1 LVNLFVPTN
10 KNGYKPLL
18 LRNGAL
24 GIYTLF
30 LLVINSFG
38 GLLGLESA
46 HASTITTSNIV
57 QFTNEQRE
65 LYGLPTL
72 KNNSKLA
79 SAALAKAN
87 NMFSVGYWNH
97 FGPNGETPWQFIKA
111 SGYSYVYAGENLAK
125 GFKSAEGV
133 VEAWMASPTHREN
146 ILSGNYTEIGIAVVS
161 GQLLSEN
168 VILVV
173 QMFGNPTSATVP
185 SPTNVKTP
193 TQTEKGDTSS
203 IRITSPKDNSVIND
217 ANVDIK
223 GEVNKVQGTYTVE
236 VSDKGFNLG
245 GFETNGQTWSWDKK
259 SDWTDGEHNVGVS
272 IKDGKL
278 KDTVKFTIDTQAPKV
293 AELASSLTTSGWE
306 LTGKIDDKAGTLSIV
321 SGDFNQNITIEKDGT
336 FKTVIPTEKISSQV
350 VIVTSDTIG
359 NSLQTDISEYFE
371 QEGSKSVL
379 SVFNSIVSDL
389 GNKDTLNALF
399 LGFILLLL
407 LIEVV
412 TYWRRGLL
420 SKHGGN
426 LFTLGFWWVLLLIG
440 VANGFSGVIN

>member
-1 LVNLFVPTN
+1 MINLFVPTN

-24 GIYTLF
+24 GIYTLI
-30 LLVINSFG
+30 LLLINSFG
-38 GLLGLESA
+38 GLLGLETA
-46 HASTITTSNIV
+46 HASSITTSNIV
-57 QFTNEQRE
+57 QLTNEQRE

-72 KNNSKLA
+72 KNNSSLA

-87 NMFSVGYWNH
+87 NMFSVGYWDH

-161 GQLLSEN
+161 GKLLNEN
-168 VILVV
+168 VVLVV
-173 QMFGNPTSATVP
+173 QMFGNPTSVTVP
-185 SPTNVKTP
+185 SPTNVKP
-193 TQTEKGDTSS
+193 QTQNEKGDTSS
-203 IRITSPKDNSVIND
+203 IRIVSPKDNSVLND

-223 GEVNKVQGTYTVE
+223 GEVNKVNGTYTVE
-236 VSDKGFNLG
+236 VSDKGFGLG
-245 GFETNGQTWSWDKK
+245 GFETNGQTWTWDKK
-259 SDWTDGEHNVGVS
+259 SDWTDGEHNVQVKV
-272 IKDGKL
+272 KDSKL
-278 KDTVKFTIDTQAPKV
+278 SDTVKFTIDTQAPKV
-293 AELASSLTTSGWE
+293 SELSSSLTTLGWE
-306 LTGKIDDKAGTLSIV
+306 ITGKLDDADGSLSLV
-321 SGDFNQNITIEKDGT
+321 TGDFNQNINIEKDGT
-336 FKTVIPTEKISSQV
+336 FKSTIPTEKVSSQV
-350 VIVTSDTIG
+350 VLVTSDKIG
-359 NSLQTDISEYFE
+359 NSMQTDVSEYFFE
-371 QEGSKSVL
+371 EGSQSVL
-379 SVFNSIVSDL
+379 SVFNNIIDDL
-389 GNKDTLNALF
+389 GKKDTLNALF

-420 SKHGGN
+420 AKHGGN